1 MNRRRRTAILIDG
14 SPSFAK
20 DLAREIERNY
30 AVRILSEPQ
39 HALTMIKLRETAKN
53 SLFYLGE
60 VLVTETKVQINNK
73 IGIGIVVGNEEELSY
88 ELAVIDAAYQGALKE
103 TEGWTL
109 LFKEEERRI
118 HENKETRESAILK
131 TKVDFEMMDVE

>member
-20 DLAREIERNY
+20 GLVREIERNY
-30 AVRILSEPQ
+30 AIQILSEPQ

-60 VLVTETKVQINNK
+60 VLVTETKVQINNQL
-73 IGIGIVVGNEEELSY
+73 GIGIVVGNEEELSY
-88 ELAVIDAAYQGALKE
+88 ELAVIDAAYLGELEE
-103 TEGWTL
+103 TENWTL
-109 LFKEEERRI
+109 LFEEEEKRI
-118 HENKETRESAILK
+118 HKNKVKREKSILK
-131 TKVDFEMMDVE
+131 TKVDFEMMDVQ

>member
-14 SPSFAK
+14 SQSFAK

-30 AVRILSEPQ
+30 AIQTLSEPQ

-60 VLVTETKVQINNK
+60 VLVTETKVQINNQL
-73 IGIGIVVGNEEELSY
+73 GIGIVVGNEEELSY
-88 ELAVIDAAYQGALKE
+88 ELAVIDAAYLGELEE
-103 TEGWTL
+103 TENWTL
-109 LFKEEERRI
+109 LFEEEEKRI
-118 HENKETRESAILK
+118 HKNKVKREKSILK
-131 TKVDFEMMDVE
+131 TKVDFEMMDVQ

>member
-20 DLAREIERNY
+20 DLAGEIERNY
-30 AVRILSEPQ
+30 AIQVLSEPQ

-60 VLVTETKVQINNK
+60 VLVTETKVQINNQL
-73 IGIGIVVGNEEELSY
+73 GIGIVVGNEEELSY
-88 ELAVIDAAYQGALKE
+88 QLAVY
-103 TEGWTL
+103 
-109 LFKEEERRI
+109 
-118 HENKETRESAILK
+118 
-131 TKVDFEMMDVE
+131 